1 MFHEKKTR
9 LSVFLRV
16 AALACAVAATG
27 CNNVPPE
34 RPQFAKL
41 TYAHLGPFTFDAAR
55 VEIVEE
61 PSATGSGVSAPVS
74 PAQAARQWA
83 QDRIRVTG
91 QGNRS
96 VRVVIRNAGIAESDL
111 PRTQG
116 LRGAFTKDQAQR
128 FDAKVEMAVE
138 VRNERGFQDGFA
150 TATAER
156 FTTVAEDI
164 TLNDRDRILFGLV
177 EDLMRELNSRLD
189 ANIRSFLA
197 GQLR

>member
-1 MFHEKKTR
+1 MFPEKKTR
-9 LSVFLRV
+9 LSVFLRAAAV
-16 AALACAVAATG
+16 VFALAAAG
-27 CNNVPPE
+27 CSNVPPE
-34 RPQFAKL
+34 RPQFARL

-55 VEIVEE
+55 IEIVEE
-61 PSATGSGVSAPVS
+61 PLASGAGVSAPVT

-96 VRVVIRNAGIAESDL
+96 VRVVIRNAGIAEAEL
-111 PRTQG
+111 PRTGG

-128 FDAKVEMAVE
+128 FDAKVEMVVE

-150 TATAER
+150 TGTAER

-177 EDLMRELNSRLD
+177 EDLMRELNTRLD

>member
-1 MFHEKKTR
+1 MGAGPHP
-9 LSVFLRV
+9 
-16 AALACAVAATG
+16 G
-27 CNNVPPE
+27 H
-34 RPQFAKL
+34 RPGQP
-41 TYAHLGPFTFDAAR
+41 LGPRRDPQCGYRGF
-55 VEIVEE
+55 
-61 PSATGSGVSAPVS
+61 
-74 PAQAARQWA
+74 
-83 QDRIRVTG
+83 
-91 QGNRS
+91 
-96 VRVVIRNAGIAESDL
+96 DL

-177 EDLMRELNSRLD
+177 EDLMRELNTRLD